1 MNLYKIKKLKKHQCS
16 THFFPLI
23 WARDKCS
30 SPSRVSVK
38 KVRSYTAMS
47 NIVGIS
53 KYCDGICNIVGGRG
67 WSDAG
72 VVGWSEGVVVVL
84 SVAVEEVGVSTILFA
99 TPTIAVV
106 LVLVCVCSTV

>member
-23 WARDKCS
+23 CARDKCS

-72 VVGWSEGVVVVL
+72 VVGWS
-84 SVAVEEVGVSTILFA
+84 VAVEEVGVSTILFA